1 MKNFSQNTPPGHPE
15 PPACDCINYRIDKKH
30 AMSKDVAH
38 IPTHM
43 FRLFRHLLFSLVFTL
58 RGLALLPGLSPD
70 KPEEY
75 CLSFSGLSG
84 NRPGKKRLLVK
95 PEMTMCVLLLLL
107 LSTFSFSQSDLI
119 HMPSTKYFLSGK
131 DTVMLSLK
139 PVTNREYLI
148 YIMWVYSVYGT
159 DYPESVFEV
168 IPGLVRYDSTGS
180 VSEVFN
186 PDNEPFHALCR
197 FCPKYVEKYMFNAK
211 YADYPVLGVSWYQA
225 GKFLEWYSDRYN
237 ESTLIRKEKLVE
249 NFGQMNEDCFVTES
263 YLCGQY
269 MGAEGKD
276 QFRIA
281 WSDRLLIP
289 AFRLP
294 TRSELVTAGRSK
306 MVKNDIDLYPYEK
319 TELIELFAKELV
331 DITANKIVFKTVNGF
346 KEEFRSKEEF
356 EIDDFS
362 YEEMTLDTDTADD
375 AELRSFREIFEING
389 QPIYQFSDFVES
401 EKDSSGHMPYIFIA
415 EDKNKMP
422 VIAGPYLKTTEFKT
436 DSATLTYFRY
446 ACSIKSDRIRLK

>member
-1 MKNFSQNTPPGHPE
+1 MK
-15 PPACDCINYRIDKKH
+15 KL
-30 AMSKDVAH
+30 SK
-38 IPTHM
+38 IFFLTI
-43 FRLFRHLLFSLVFTL
+43 S
-58 RGLALLPGLSPD
+58 
-70 KPEEY
+70 
-75 CLSFSGLSG
+75 
-84 NRPGKKRLLVK
+84 
-95 PEMTMCVLLLLL
+95 LLLLL
-107 LSTFSFSQSDLI
+107 FTFGFSQSDLI
-119 HMPSTKYFLSGK
+119 HMPSTKYFLNGK

-159 DYPESVFEV
+159 DYPEAVFEV

-180 VSEVFN
+180 ASEAFT
-186 PDNEPFHALCR
+186 PDNDPFHALFR
-197 FCPKYVEKYMFNAK
+197 FCPSYVEKYMFNAR

-237 ESTLIRKEKLVE
+237 ESTLIRKDKLME
-249 NFGQMNEDCFVTES
+249 DSGQMNKDCFVTES

-269 MGAEGKD
+269 AGAEGKD
-276 QFRIA
+276 HFRIA

-294 TRSELVTAGRSK
+294 TRSELITAGRSK
-306 MVKNDIDLYPYEK
+306 LVKSDIALYPYEK
-319 TELIELFAKELV
+319 TELIELFSKPIV
-331 DITANKIVFKTVNGF
+331 DISANKIVFKTVNGF
-346 KEEFRSKEEF
+346 NEEFKTKDEF
-356 EIDDFS
+356 EIDDYS

-401 EKDSSGHMPYIFIA
+401 EKDSSGHMPYIFIS
-415 EDKNKMP
+415 EDKYKTS
-422 VIAGPYLKTTEFKT
+422 VIAGPYLKSVEFKT

-446 ACSIKSDRIRLK
+446 ACSIKSDRVRLK

>member
-1 MKNFSQNTPPGHPE
+1 MKILPKIF
-15 PPACDCINYRIDKKH
+15 
-30 AMSKDVAH
+30 
-38 IPTHM
+38 
-43 FRLFRHLLFSLVFTL
+43 LLTVS
-58 RGLALLPGLSPD
+58 
-70 KPEEY
+70 
-75 CLSFSGLSG
+75 
-84 NRPGKKRLLVK
+84 
-95 PEMTMCVLLLLL
+95 LLLMMY
-107 LSTFSFSQSDLI
+107 TCIFSQSDLI
-119 HMPSTKYFLSGK
+119 HMPSTKYFLNGK

-148 YIMWVYSVYGT
+148 YIMWTYSVYGT
-159 DYPESVFEV
+159 DYPEAVFDV

-180 VSEVFN
+180 VSEVFI
-186 PDNEPFHALCR
+186 PDNDPFHALFR
-197 FCPKYVEKYMFNAK
+197 FCPSYVEKYMFNAK

-237 ESTLIRKEKLVE
+237 EFTLIRKEKLLE
-249 NFGQMNEDCFVTES
+249 DPGQMNEDCFVTES

-269 MGAEGKD
+269 EGSSGKD

-294 TRSELVTAGRSK
+294 TRSELITAGRSK
-306 MVKNDIDLYPYEK
+306 MVKKDIAQYPYEK
-319 TELIELFAKELV
+319 TELAELFSKRLL
-331 DITANKIVFKTVNGF
+331 DISANKIVFKTVNGF
-346 KEEFRSKEEF
+346 SEEFRSKDEF
-356 EIDDFS
+356 EMDDFS
-362 YEEMTLDTDTADD
+362 YEEMTLDTDTAED
-375 AELRSFREIFEING
+375 AELRSYRGIFEMNG